1 MSRAP
6 SLLHWTAAALLV
18 TTTAVAH
25 TPPVPQDDPQDP
37 PVEATAA
44 SMDGPAIPTDTL
56 LASPDGRNDLR
67 VQVLLDRARFSPGEI
82 DGVAGSN
89 QAGALRAFQRQQ
101 GLEPTGEPDEGT
113 WLALEA
119 NASPTLVDVVLTKE
133 DVAGPFVDIPADMM
147 AKAALGSM
155 GFTDAVEKLGERF
168 HASPALL
175 RELNPQARFEA
186 GESIRVPNVE
196 RDLELPAA
204 STVVVD
210 ESDGALWL
218 LDAQDAVIA
227 WFPATSGSEND
238 PLPIGDWT
246 INGVASNPVFNYD
259 PSLFHAANPAHSK
272 ATLQSGP
279 NNPVGVAWI
288 DLSKPHYGIHGTPEP
303 SNISKTE
310 SNGCIRLTNWDV
322 VRVAGAVSPGTA
334 VRLQE

>member
-1 MSRAP
+1 MSRAYP
-6 SLLHWTAAALLV
+6 LMSWTAAVLLV
-18 TTTAVAH
+18 TTAAAWAH
-25 TPPVPQDDPQDP
+25 NPPTTQDEPQDQ
-37 PVEATAA
+37 PVETSAV
-44 SMDGPAIPTDTL
+44 STDEPIGST
-56 LASPDGRNDLR
+56 DRRNDLR
-67 VQVLLDRARFSPGEI
+67 AQVLLDRAGFSPGEI

-89 QAGALRAFQRQQ
+89 QAGALRAFQSQQ
-101 GLEPTGEPDEGT
+101 GLETNGALDQAT
-113 WLALEA
+113 WVALEA
-119 NASPTLVDVVLTKE
+119 SAAPIVVDVVLTAE
-133 DVAGPFVDIPADMM
+133 DVAGPFAEIPADMM
-147 AKAALGSM
+147 AKAELETM
-155 GFTDAVEKLGERF
+155 GFTDAVEKLGENF

-186 GESIRVPNVE
+186 GETITVPNIE
-196 RDLELPAA
+196 RELELPAA

-218 LDAQDAVIA
+218 LDADEKVIA

-303 SNISKTE
+303 SNISKTQ

-322 VRVAGAVSPGTA
+322 VRVASAVSPGTA

>member
-1 MSRAP
+1 MSRAYP
-6 SLLHWTAAALLV
+6 LMSWTAAVLLV
-18 TTTAVAH
+18 TTAAWAHNPPTTQDEPRDQPAEASAV
-25 TPPVPQDDPQDP
+25 
-37 PVEATAA
+37 
-44 SMDGPAIPTDTL
+44 PTDESI
-56 LASPDGRNDLR
+56 ASTDERNDLR
-67 VQVLLDRARFSPGEI
+67 VQVLLDRAGFSPGEI

-101 GLEPTGEPDEGT
+101 GLEAAGGLDEGT
-113 WLALEA
+113 WTALETRA
-119 NASPTLVDVVLTKE
+119 APTVVDVVLTAE
-133 DVAGPFVDIPADMM
+133 DVAGPFAEIPADMM
-147 AKAALGSM
+147 AKAELETM
-155 GFTDAVEKLGERF
+155 GFTDAVEKLGENF

-186 GESIRVPNVE
+186 GETITVPNIE
-196 RDLELPAA
+196 RELELPAA

-218 LDAQDAVIA
+218 LDADEKVIA

-303 SNISKTE
+303 SNISKTQ